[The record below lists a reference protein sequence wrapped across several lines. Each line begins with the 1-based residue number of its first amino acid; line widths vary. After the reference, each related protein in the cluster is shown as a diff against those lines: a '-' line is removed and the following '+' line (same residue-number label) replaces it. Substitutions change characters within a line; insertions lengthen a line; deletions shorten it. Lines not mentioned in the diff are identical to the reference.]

1 MGTKRR
7 RTGKDV
13 ACSGFAARMES
24 HLTQLEAESQL
35 RDLRSSHS
43 TSLCSNDY
51 LGLAADPRLK
61 AALLQAVENSS
72 RTGATGSRLVS
83 GHDPLWDALEEQFAA
98 FAGTQSALFFSS
110 GFAAN
115 TGLLSALLGPADLVF
130 SDAFNHASIIDGIR
144 LSRAQKVIYPHLD
157 LNALEHALRRNRNR
171 GGARVVVTESIFSM
185 EGDRAPL
192 LEIFELAGRYGAEV
206 IVDEAH
212 ATGVCGPNG
221 RGLVAELG
229 LEPLAVIHTCGKAL
243 ASMGAFVCGST
254 TLRRFLINRAR
265 SFIFST
271 ALPPYCAGQIGA
283 AVRLAWSMDKER
295 SHLAALSAALKNSLQ
310 EPGFSCGSSSSH
322 IVPLVLGSN
331 EDALSFSA
339 ALEQRGFRVRAIRPP
354 AVPTGTARL
363 RISLTA
369 ALAMRDIHD
378 FSDALASISALAR
391 HA

>member
-1 MGTKRR
+1 MI
-7 RTGKDV
+7 
-13 ACSGFAARMES
+13 CSGFAARMES
-24 HLTQLEAESQL
+24 HLAQLEAESQL
-35 RDLRSSHS
+35 RELSPSRA
-43 TSLCSNDY
+43 TGLCSNDY
-51 LGLAADPRLK
+51 LGLATDPRLK
-61 AALLQAVENSS
+61 AAVLQAVENSS

-83 GHDPLWDALEEQFAA
+83 GNDPLWNALEEQFAG

-115 TGLLSALLGPADLVF
+115 TGLLSALLGPADVVF

-157 LNALEHALRRNRNR
+157 LNALEHALRNNRNR
-171 GGARVVVTESIFSM
+171 PGARLVITESIFSM

-192 LEIFELAGRYGAEV
+192 AQIFELADRYGAEV

-221 RGLVAELG
+221 RGMVAELG

-243 ASMGAFVCGST
+243 ASMGAFVCGSA

-271 ALPPYCAGQIGA
+271 ALPPYCAGQISA
-283 AVRLAWSMDKER
+283 AVRLACSMDEER
-295 SHLAALSAALKNSLQ
+295 GHLAALSSAMRTRIGEL
-310 EPGFSCGSSSSH
+310 GFSCGSSSSH
-322 IVPLVLGSN
+322 IVPLMLGGN
-331 EDALSFSA
+331 EDALNFST
-339 ALEQRGFRVRAIRPP
+339 ALEQQGFALRAIRPP
-354 AVPTGTARL
+354 AVPVGTARL

-369 ALAMRDIHD
+369 TLTMRDID
-378 FSDALASISALAR
+378 AFSGALASIASLAH